1 LIFSIDKGKIA
12 ELFTKHLMQDY
23 SMSRWLSPLMAF
35 CLSFMIIAGLAPSLD
50 IQIDRQIDFWILWLV
65 SMLVLA
71 LPITYLEVA
80 LAKRSKTT
88 ALNALSSLTR
98 DADASQS
105 WRIVGWLAVIFIPF
119 LAGGILSNISQSAVQ
134 IANLPIEGHLLF
146 AGAAVVA
153 FALSFAPR
161 QILVGLITIGVLL
174 SLILAQIFGTHLQAW
189 HVTPVEFKEW
199 GNATILALVATGL
212 GLGLYWQPSLL
223 NVQQNNEASK
233 TALPIWIAQLVAVI
247 AFGFFAA
254 SAQIPAYTLLFTAVI
269 SAALL
274 LQLGKEQLAQRQV
287 AILIQFVVLLVA
299 LFIWAIPNI
308 AVLFNPLLMIWGL
321 VICLI
326 YSIFVG
332 WIMKISHLRKAI
344 NFSSEAF
351 YNIWRIAVRIV
362 LPLSIVLALVS
373 YIGQLI

>member
-1 LIFSIDKGKIA
+1 
-12 ELFTKHLMQDY
+12 MQDN

-35 CLSFMIIAGLAPSLD
+35 CLSFMIIAGLAPSLG

-65 SMLVLA
+65 SMLILA

-119 LAGGILSNISQSAVQ
+119 LAGGILSNISASAVH
-134 IANLPIEGHLLF
+134 IAQLPVAPHLIF
-146 AGAAVVA
+146 VGSAVVA
-153 FALSFAPR
+153 FALSFIPR
-161 QILVGLITIGVLL
+161 QFLVGLTTVGVLV
-174 SLILAQIFGTHLQAW
+174 SLALAQVFGTGLQTW

-212 GLGLYWQPSLL
+212 GLGLYWQTSLL
-223 NVQQNNEASK
+223 NVQQRNEASK
-233 TALPIWIAQLVAVI
+233 TALPIWIAQLIAVI
-247 AFGFFAA
+247 AFGFFAV
-254 SAQIPAYTLLFTAVI
+254 SSQIPAYALLFTAII

-274 LQLGKEQLAQRQV
+274 LQLSKEQLVQRQV
-287 AILIQFVVLLVA
+287 AVVIQFAVLLVA

-308 AVLFNPLLMIWGL
+308 SMIFNPLLMIWGL
-321 VICLI
+321 LICLI

-332 WIMKISHLRKAI
+332 WMMKISHLRKAI
-344 NFSSEAF
+344 NFSSEGF
-351 YNIWRIAVRIV
+351 YNIWRIAVRII
-362 LPLSIVLALVS
+362 LPLAILMALVA
-373 YIGQLI
+373 YIGQFI